1 MIFLE
6 GEILASCLKDGK
18 IPRLQIRD
26 PEQADSQEEITIDI
40 NGDEPYIA
48 ISHVW
53 SDGLG
58 NKRANGLPA
67 CQVRRLYKYIT
78 DLAKKLGLNYV
89 PNIWIDSLCMPVDP
103 KLRQYRRLAIEWLP
117 RTFDEVEHILVL
129 DEELYMESIHT
140 P

>member
-1 MIFLE
+1 MGTYQTRHTPPSCHCAMIFLE
-6 GEILASCLKDGK
+6 GKNLASCLKDGK
-18 IPRLQIRD
+18 IPRLRIGD
-26 PEQADSQEEITIDI
+26 PEQANSQEDITIDI

-58 NKRANGLPA
+58 NEKANGLSA

-89 PNIWIDSLCMPVDP
+89 PNI
-103 KLRQYRRLAIEWLP
+103 
-117 RTFDEVEHILVL
+117 
-129 DEELYMESIHT
+129 
-140 P
+140 